1 MKEMKEMKE
10 MKNERNERN
19 ETNKKK
25 HCNEDKSRYNRCTLE
40 QMPHVPDN
48 CHQLLT
54 HPTRTPL
61 ASLGSVLGGSYQA
74 HRREMNPK
82 RLAKLTKIIAIA
94 TGPIWKVNWLRICL
108 GSYFWG
114 GNYLAQAAS
123 FTTWFWHS
131 HPMAPSY
138 HAFVP
143 GS

>member
-1 MKEMKEMKE
+1 MKQRKKHERNEKNAR
-10 MKNERNERN
+10 NERNERN

-25 HCNEDKSRYNRCTLE
+25 HSNEDKSRYNRCRLE

-94 TGPIWKVNWLRICL
+94 TGPIWKVNCLHLFRIILL
-108 GSYFWG
+108 GW
-114 GNYLAQAAS
+114 Q
-123 FTTWFWHS
+123 
-131 HPMAPSY
+131 
-138 HAFVP
+138 
-143 GS
+143 